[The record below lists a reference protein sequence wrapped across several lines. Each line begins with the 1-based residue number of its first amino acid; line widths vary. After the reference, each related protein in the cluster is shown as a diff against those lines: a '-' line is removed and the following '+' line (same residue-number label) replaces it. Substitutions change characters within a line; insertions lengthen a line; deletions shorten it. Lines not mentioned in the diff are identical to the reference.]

1 MLNRINNRMHKK
13 NRVISQINVTPFVD
27 VMLVLLIV
35 FMITAP
41 LLTVGVSVD
50 LPKTKASQLNSKGD
64 PIIISIKKN
73 GELYIQEREI
83 DTLKLFE
90 ITNNYKLYDNQYYLP
105 FESQVKYF
113 IKDARLAGWLKKDM
127 KTLINPNNQKSA
139 DDVIRGVITVNYL
152 NYKINTN
159 LPDRIF
165 KKKKPD

>member
-1 MLNRINNRMHKK
+1 MLNSMNNRMHKK

-83 DTLKLFE
+83 DTLQL
-90 ITNNYKLYDNQYYLP
+90 LP
-105 FESQVKYF
+105 RLKAISSGNKNLRIYVRGDKDVPYGLVLDTIAK
-113 IKDARLAGWLKKDM
+113 IKSSG
-127 KTLINPNNQKSA
+127 
-139 DDVIRGVITVNYL
+139 
-152 NYKINTN
+152 
-159 LPDRIF
+159 F
-165 KKKKPD
+165 KKVALVAKLQEG